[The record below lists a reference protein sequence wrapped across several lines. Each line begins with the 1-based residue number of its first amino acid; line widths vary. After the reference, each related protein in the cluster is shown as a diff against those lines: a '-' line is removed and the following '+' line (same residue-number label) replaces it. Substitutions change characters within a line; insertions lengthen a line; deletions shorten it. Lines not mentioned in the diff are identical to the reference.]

1 MKKLIIF
8 IGLVLFAFVAMA
20 QERTVSLILNNG
32 QTRWDYTGTA
42 RDTLKENNQDT
53 IDFRM
58 AYKSPEAIEKID
70 IFFQADTL
78 AGKDSIYVSLLGKKE
93 LTGAATTLIASTG
106 VLIDQSNEIKELTL
120 YQTETTDTS
129 ATGAVKKITPL
140 DLSYQYYILRMIQ
153 DGNNDYDGGAKIDY
167 VRMKLYQK

>member
-20 QERTVSLILNNG
+20 QERTVSITLANG

-42 RDTLKENNQDT
+42 RDTLKEKNQDT

-78 AGKDSIYVSLLGKKE
+78 AGNDSIYVSLLGKKE

-106 VLIDQSNEIKELTL
+106 VLLNASNEINELTL
-120 YQTETTDTS
+120 YQTVSSDTVGS
-129 ATGAVKKITPL
+129 AIIATPV
-140 DLSYQYYILRMIQ
+140 DISYQYYILRMIQ
-153 DGNNDYDGGAKIDY
+153 DDNNDYDGGAKIDY

>member
-58 AYKSPEAIEKID
+58 AYKSPKAIEKID

-78 AGKDSIYVSLLGKKE
+78 AGNDSIYVSLLGKKE

-106 VLIDQSNEIKELTL
+106 VLLNASNEINELTL

-129 ATGAVKKITPL
+129 ATGAVTKITPL

-153 DGNNDYDGGAKIDY
+153 DGNNEYDGGAKIDY